1 MTLQRGFV
9 GRRGLL
15 HSWYRMA
22 DAAVEAPQPPADVVP
37 RAHDELV
44 AMKQPW
50 ITKTVSDREKEGAQY
65 HVNLL

>member
-1 MTLQRGFV
+1 
-9 GRRGLL
+9 
-15 HSWYRMA
+15 MA

-50 ITKTVSDREKEGAQY
+50 ITKTVSDREKEGKQRGEPAVLQY
-65 HVNLL
+65 QK